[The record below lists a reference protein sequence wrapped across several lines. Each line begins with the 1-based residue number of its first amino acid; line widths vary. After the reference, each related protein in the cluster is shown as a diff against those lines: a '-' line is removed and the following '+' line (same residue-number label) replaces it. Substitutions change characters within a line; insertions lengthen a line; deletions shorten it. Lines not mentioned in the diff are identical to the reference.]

1 MKKSIILAGVLFLG
15 VLTSSIQAQGWH
27 ETHYGQGLSFV
38 VNTDEIPATESFR
51 VLYGNNRQKL
61 FEVNPEQIKA
71 NSKRFDFRAKIIDR
85 FGIHHN
91 SLISSGPYGIQLDQG
106 EGGSLSITQNGI
118 SGESHDS
125 FEFSLP
131 HHNSNG
137 DLFKNNFRVTKRSLD
152 GRVNRKLIID
162 EKNTRV
168 FNSLVVLTDV
178 GANRDKVILK
188 ADENL
193 VDVQAALLK
202 GKKIVVESSISA
214 NELIA
219 SDKVS
224 AKDINVSN
232 QISSKTIIADKV
244 TLRVGSFPDY
254 VFANNYELMPLEA
267 VASFIKKHQHLPNM
281 KSEKEVVKEGMDLK
295 ELTLKLVEKVEELT
309 LYTIQQQQL
318 INELQAKQTENKK

>member
-1 MKKSIILAGVLFLG
+1 MKKIITITGMFLLASLG
-15 VLTSSIQAQGWH
+15 NTYAQDHSVSGDW
-27 ETHYGQGLSFV
+27 EINVDNNNNDIKIDQFWVSYGK
-38 VNTDEIPATESFR
+38 ER
-51 VLYGNNRQKL
+51 KKL
-61 FEVNPEQIKA
+61 FEVNPEEIKA
-71 NSKRFDFRAKIIDR
+71 NSKRFDFSAKVIDR

-91 SLISSGPYGIQLDQG
+91 SSISSGAYGIQLHQG
-106 EGGSLSITQNGI
+106 EGGSLSITQSGI
-118 SGESHDS
+118 SGQSHDS
-125 FEFSLP
+125 FAFSLP

-137 DLFKNNFRVTKRSLD
+137 DLFENNFRVTKRSLD
-152 GRVNRKLIID
+152 GRINRKLIID

-178 GANRDKVILK
+178 GVNRDKVILK

-202 GKKIVVESSISA
+202 GKKAVIESSISA

-224 AKDINVSN
+224 AKDINVTN
-232 QISSKTIIADKV
+232 QVTSKTIIADKV

-254 VFANNYELMPLEA
+254 VFANDYKLMPLEE

-281 KSEKEVVKEGMDLK
+281 KSEREVVKEGMDLK

-318 INELQAKQTENKK
+318 INKLQAKPAANKK